1 FLLINNVKELY
12 RNRSSVP
19 QVRVAASQRRT
30 PSVEA
35 GYRAL
40 FQTCKYLF
48 EEKVHLIGFFTKI
61 VNFQYHNH
69 FAPSNRSNSTLPPR
83 GPMVEKSRRTQ
94 GLAANSPT
102 LLILHQAQ

>member
-1 FLLINNVKELY
+1 AITLPAHPFLLINNVKELY

-40 FQTCKYLF
+40 TTTCKYLF
-48 EEKVHLIGFFTKI
+48 EEKCTK
-61 VNFQYHNH
+61 
-69 FAPSNRSNSTLPPR
+69 NSKKR
-83 GPMVEKSRRTQ
+83 I
-94 GLAANSPT
+94 SP
-102 LLILHQAQ
+102 